1 MFDSTKEDLRDI
13 LENAHT
19 GALQLPDFQRDYVWE
34 DSDVKSLIASVAK
47 GFPVGALLTLETG
60 GEVRFKPRPIQGV
73 KAEGAE
79 PRELLLDG
87 QQRITSLYQSAFSTA
102 PVMTKTSRGTLVERH
117 YYIDMQK
124 AVGGLANIEEAI
136 VGVPADRIVRTDF
149 GRKIEL
155 DLSSAEREYAEHMF
169 PLDRAFD
176 SKDWFFSWRDFWRAQ
191 GGDHYDLERKFDRD
205 VLERIARYKMPV
217 IRLEKGNSRE
227 AICLVFEKVNVG
239 GKKLNAF
246 ELVTAI
252 YAGDGFDLRADWLGA
267 EGRRARLR
275 AAGGRDGVF
284 KNIEA
289 TEFLQ
294 ACSLLHTREV
304 RLARA
309 AEGVEGKELPQ
320 ISCQRDAMLALPL
333 GAYQRYA
340 DAVEQGFIEA
350 ARFLNEQKI
359 ISQRDVPYPI
369 QAVALASVFAV
380 MGREAETQSAK
391 QKLERWYWCGVLGEL
406 YGSSTET
413 RIARDLTQL
422 IAWLRGEA
430 GEPRTVDEAWF
441 QTARLDSL
449 RIRLSAAYKGIHAL
463 LMRKGCRDF
472 ITGRPADLM
481 TFWNDAID
489 IHHIF
494 PQKWCKTHGKDR
506 ETYDSIVNK
515 TPLFKRS
522 NILISGD
529 APSIYLKR
537 IEEAHGL
544 APEMLDEILRSH
556 LIDPET
562 LRNDDFDGF
571 IEARRA
577 ALAGLISATMD
588 KPLAEHALSPEPET
602 EDRLRDEGQAEHDED
617 AVDAAQ
623 EDALSEAG
631 RSRRAFW
638 THFVTRHPKTLINGG
653 PGALVYRPRRIAA
666 GVDLYL
672 FIAQDHVGLYLRAP
686 HGEPIETALSK
697 LEPHAPA
704 LETTLGAPFRKDGAD
719 HLLVARADISP
730 YDAATRDTAAD
741 WLAETAD
748 RYQRAVRDVLKLEA
762 V

>member
-19 GALQLPDFQRDYVWE
+19 GLLQLPDFQRDYVWE

-73 KAEGAE
+73 ESKDIE

-87 QQRITSLYQSAFSTA
+87 QQRITSLYQSAFSKAAVT
-102 PVMTKTSRGTLVERH
+102 TKTNRGTLVERH
-117 YYIDMQK
+117 YYIDMRK
-124 AVGGLANIEEAI
+124 AAGDRANIEDAI
-136 VGVPADRIVRTDF
+136 IGVPANRIVRTDF

-155 DLSSAEREYAEHMF
+155 DLSSPEREYAEHMF

-176 SKDWFFSWRDFWRAQ
+176 SRDWFYGWKDHWRAQ
-191 GGDHYDLERKFDRD
+191 SEDHYELEKGFERG
-205 VLERIARYKMPV
+205 VLDAIARYKMPV
-217 IRLEKGNSRE
+217 IRLDKRNSRE

-252 YAGDGFDLRADWLGA
+252 YAGDGFDLRADWLGD

-275 AAGGRDGVF
+275 AAGGREGVF
-284 KNIEA
+284 KSIEA

-309 AEGVEGKELPQ
+309 AEGLEGKELPQ
-320 ISCQRDAMLALPL
+320 VSCQRDAMLSLPL
-333 GAYQRYA
+333 AAYQRYA

-369 QAVALASVFAV
+369 QAVALAAVFAV
-380 MGREAETQSAK
+380 LGREAETQAAK
-391 QKLERWYWCGVLGEL
+391 EKLEQWYWCGVLGEL

-422 IAWLRGEA
+422 VDWLRGEA
-430 GEPRTVDEAWF
+430 GEPRTVEEAWF
-441 QTARLDSL
+441 QTGRLDTL
-449 RIRLSAAYKGIHAL
+449 RVRNSAAYKGMHAL
-463 LMRKGCRDF
+463 LMREGCRDF
-472 ITGRPADLM
+472 ITGRPAELM

-494 PQKWCKTHGKDR
+494 PQKWCRQQGKER
-506 ETYDSIVNK
+506 EIFDSIVNK

-522 NILISGD
+522 NIFIGGE
-529 APSIYLKR
+529 APSFYLKS
-537 IEEAHGL
+537 IEQAHGL
-544 APEMLDEILRSH
+544 TSERLDEILRSH

-562 LRNDDFDGF
+562 LRKDDFDGF
-571 IEARRA
+571 IEKRRA
-577 ALAGLISATMD
+577 ALAGLISKTMD
-588 KPLAEHALSPEPET
+588 KPLAEQALSPEPET
-602 EDRLRDEGQAEHDED
+602 VDRLRDEDQAENDDD
-617 AVDAAQ
+617 AVEAAE

-631 RSRRAFW
+631 RARRAFW

-653 PGALVYRPRRIAA
+653 PGALVYRPRRIAE

-672 FIAQDHVGLYLRAP
+672 FIAQEYVGLYVRAP
-686 HGEPIETALSK
+686 HGAPIETALSR
-697 LEPHAPA
+697 LDPHAATLEAA
-704 LETTLGAPFRKDGAD
+704 LDAPFRKDGAD
-719 HLLVARADISP
+719 HLLLSRADISP
-730 YDAATRDTAAD
+730 YDPATRNAAAD

-748 RYQRAVRDVLKLEA
+748 RYQRAVQDVLREM